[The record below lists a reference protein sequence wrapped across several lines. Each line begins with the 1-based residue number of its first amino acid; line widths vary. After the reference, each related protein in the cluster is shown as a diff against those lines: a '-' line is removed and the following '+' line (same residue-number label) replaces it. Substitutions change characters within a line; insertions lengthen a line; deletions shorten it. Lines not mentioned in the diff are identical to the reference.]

1 MSKNNDIQFSKWL
14 YKVGVGIILVLSVV
28 ALIAFIK
35 ALSPTDQIVEGKI
48 DVPSAD
54 SVQIEALQR
63 EVQNLN
69 KKVDSVLVLTRK
81 EPQKVYRYIKPKKD
95 SCTIEV
101 NIHNK

>member
-35 ALSPTDQIVEGKI
+35 ALCPTDQIVEGKI